1 MGSSTVTPIIDT
13 ISDEYA
19 AAHRHTPP
27 SSTTASSNTD
37 DTSNKDDSTQSD
49 ANDVSNGTN
58 DVTNADIE
66 TMKRES
72 ERYVSRS
79 PPYNPAVGNKVR
91 NPPRPQGLA
100 TDATYRSSGAPG
112 AAKGRPPAV
121 TANAGTTAQP
131 KRNVVRRSAGLRPG
145 YMRADV
151 RPS

>member
-1 MGSSTVTPIIDT
+1 MGSNTVAPTVDT
-13 ISDEYA
+13 ISEEHA
-19 AAHRHTPP
+19 AVHRHIPP
-27 SSTTASSNTD
+27 SSTTASANTD

-49 ANDVSNGTN
+49 TNDVSNVTN

-66 TMKRES
+66 TMKREL

-79 PPYNPAVGNKVR
+79 PPYNPAAGNKVR

-100 TDATYRSSGAPG
+100 TDAAYRSSGAPG

-131 KRNVVRRSAGLRPG
+131 KRK
-145 YMRADV
+145 
-151 RPS
+151 